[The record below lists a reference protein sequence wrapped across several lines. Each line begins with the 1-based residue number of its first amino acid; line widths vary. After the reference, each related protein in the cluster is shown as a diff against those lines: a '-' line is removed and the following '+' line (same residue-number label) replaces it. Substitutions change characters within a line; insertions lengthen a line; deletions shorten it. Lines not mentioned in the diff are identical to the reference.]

1 MHHRLTADSLV
12 AQLKNTISELLDQ
25 PGAQKP
31 ERIKFFR
38 GQMQT
43 IITRAVT
50 DLQIKPVPSRRC
62 FTLLSESFYSLRRP

>member
-1 MHHRLTADSLV
+1 MTADQHLCWCGL
-12 AQLKNTISELLDQ
+12 QLKNAISELIGQ

-43 IITRAVT
+43 IISRAVT

-62 FTLLSESFYSLRRP
+62 FTLLSELVECGI